1 MRLCGEQVGVI
12 AVFTIILFL
21 AMSPSAAAQGS
32 FKVETT
38 TVKVYRDGLAHIMQT
53 LTVDEIL
60 LEINLPL
67 LSLSSENFIVLDENK
82 LAVDYQLNNAN
93 LTVFTLGASKI
104 SVEYDTATL
113 TNKNADVWTLI
124 METPHNLT
132 VVLPLNS
139 TVVYLNQVP
148 TAIDTTGSELSLSL
162 NPGRWEISY
171 VVPLLQEIPN
181 EDGSLGGIPTEYL
194 IVAVL
199 GVVVAVVIVMLVFL
213 RKRRINVKKIQSQNP
228 TLMKEDIAVIEF
240 LAEKEGKAFE
250 AEIRQRFPDMPRTS
264 LWRLI
269 RRLEGLEIVEVKKI
283 GLENQV
289 QLKK

>member
-1 MRLCGEQVGVI
+1 MRLCGEQVAVI

-53 LTVDEIL
+53 LTVDELL

-162 NPGRWEISY
+162 NPGQWEISY

-228 TLMKEDIAVIEF
+228 TLMKEDMAVIEF